1 MVTSAG
7 QNFIGSKLMALAKK
21 KSRSKPPSKTKQLAV
36 GRSRRRF
43 AICVQGTGFDTLVGR
58 VYRILEDRK
67 ATQMGCVRVIDES
80 GEDYLY
86 PSSWFVPVL
95 VDGGA
100 ERRVAAALKTST
112 PAA

>member
-7 QNFIGSKLMALAKK
+7 QNFIDSKLMALAEK
-21 KSRSKPPSKTKQLAV
+21 KSKSSKPSKASGSSHSGT
-36 GRSRRRF
+36 RRRF
-43 AICVQGTGFDTLVGR
+43 AICVQGTGFDTIVGR
-58 VYRILEDRK
+58 AYQVLEDPK
-67 ATQMGCVRVIDES
+67 AKQMGCVRVLDES

-86 PSSWFVPVL
+86 PASWFVRIRL
-95 VDGGA
+95 ESGS